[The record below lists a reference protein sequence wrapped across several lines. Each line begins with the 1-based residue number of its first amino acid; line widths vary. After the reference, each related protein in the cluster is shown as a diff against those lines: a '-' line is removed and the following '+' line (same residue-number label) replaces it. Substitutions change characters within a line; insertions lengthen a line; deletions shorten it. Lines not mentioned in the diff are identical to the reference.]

1 VRQHSLDKDEAITH
15 ARQAKDELSLMVK
28 RADSRIMKLQRD
40 KQNLVQGH
48 KDKDAR
54 EVERV
59 ISMDQAERVLAKG
72 KRQLQIDQDDI
83 VKQKGI
89 LDSQSA
95 SLTHHRVVK
104 KTELKNMR
112 TLHNKTLDHMT
123 DKNATDREV
132 CFFV

>member
-1 VRQHSLDKDEAITH
+1 VRQHSLDKEEALTH

-28 RADSRIMKLQRD
+28 RADSRIMKLERD
-40 KQNLVQGH
+40 KQNLVQGN

-104 KTELKNMR
+104 KTELKKMR